1 VTARPVVALDG
12 VRPDEVH
19 VVRVFADAD
28 GRHGN
33 ELGIVLASARTDG
46 RELAIAQAL
55 GFSETVFVDAVDA
68 VDAPG
73 AGPRAA
79 SIRILTPARELP
91 FAGHPTVGTAWW
103 LASRGIEVDQLRV
116 AAGVVDVSREADVVR
131 VTADP
136 AWGPDFA
143 WRELPSVA
151 DLLALDLPAAVA
163 QATAADATVDHLYAW
178 AWIDEAAGAVRAR
191 MVAPALGVPEDE
203 ATGSA
208 ALRLTALL
216 GRDLRITQGRGSE
229 LVTRLLA
236 DGRAE
241 VGGRTVVDRVIPLP

>member
-1 VTARPVVALDG
+1 MAALDG

-19 VVRVFADAD
+19 VVRVFADAH
-28 GRHGN
+28 GAHGN
-33 ELGIVLASARTDG
+33 ELGIVLASPRTDG
-46 RELAIAQAL
+46 REQAIAQAL
-55 GFSETVFVDAVDA
+55 GFSETVFVDE

-73 AGPRAA
+73 ADPLGAA
-79 SIRILTPARELP
+79 IRILTPARELP

-103 LASRGIEVDQLRV
+103 LASRGIDVDHLRV
-116 AAGVVDVSREADVVR
+116 PAGVVD

-143 WRELPSVA
+143 WQELPSVA
-151 DLLALDLPAAVA
+151 DLLALDLQAAVA
-163 QATAADATVDHLYAW
+163 DATAADARVDHLYAW
-178 AWIDEAAGAVRAR
+178 AWIDEAAGTIRAR
-191 MVAPALGVPEDE
+191 MSAPALGVLEDE

-208 ALRLTALL
+208 ALRVTARL

-229 LVTRLLA
+229 LATRLLD

-241 VGGRTVVDRVIPLP
+241 VGGRTVPDRVIPLP

>member
-1 VTARPVVALDG
+1 MTGRPVVALDG

-33 ELGIVLASARTDG
+33 ELGIVLASARTEG
-46 RELAIAQAL
+46 RELAIAATL
-55 GFSETVFVDAVDA
+55 GFSETVFVDAVDGP
-68 VDAPG
+68 DADPRG
-73 AGPRAA
+73 AA
-79 SIRILTPARELP
+79 IRILTPARELP

-103 LASRGIEVDQLRV
+103 LASRGVPVDHLRV
-116 AAGVVDVSREADVVR
+116 PAGVVAVTHGKDVVR
-131 VTADP
+131 VAADP
-136 AWGPDFA
+136 AWGPEFA

-151 DLLALDLPAAVA
+151 ELLALDLQAAVA
-163 QATAADATVDHLYAW
+163 DATADHLYAW
-178 AWIDEAAGAVRAR
+178 AWIDEAAGAIRSR
-191 MVAPALGVPEDE
+191 MAAPALGVPEDE

-208 ALRLTALL
+208 ALRITAHL

-241 VGGRTVVDRVIPLP
+241 VGGRTVADRVIPLP

>member
-1 VTARPVVALDG
+1 MTPRPVVALDG

-33 ELGIVLASARTDG
+33 ELGIVLASPRTDG
-46 RELAIAQAL
+46 RELAVAQAL

-68 VDAPG
+68 PG
-73 AGPRAA
+73 ADPLGA

-103 LASRGIEVDQLRV
+103 LASRGLPVDHLRV
-116 AAGVVDVSREADVVR
+116 PAGLVAVTRDADVVR

-136 AWGPDFA
+136 AWAPVFA
-143 WRELPSVA
+143 WRELPSA
-151 DLLALDLPAAVA
+151 AELATLDLVAAVA
-163 QATAADATVDHLYAW
+163 DAGADHLYAW
-178 AWIDEAAGAVRAR
+178 AWIDEAAGWIRSR
-191 MVAPALGVPEDE
+191 MSAPALGIPEDE
-203 ATGSA
+203 ATGAA
-208 ALRLTALL
+208 ALRVTAHL

-229 LVTRLLA
+229 LVTRLLP

-241 VGGRTVVDRVIPLP
+241 VGGRTVPDRVIPLP

>member
-1 VTARPVVALDG
+1 VTGRPVVALDG

-33 ELGIVLASARTDG
+33 GLGIVLASARTEG
-46 RELAIAQAL
+46 RELAIAATL
-55 GFSETVFVDAVDA
+55 GFSETVFVDAVDGPDADPRGAA
-68 VDAPG
+68 V
-73 AGPRAA
+73 
-79 SIRILTPARELP
+79 RILTPARELP

-103 LASRGIEVDQLRV
+103 LASRGVPVDHLRV
-116 AAGVVDVSREADVVR
+116 PAGVVAVTHAAGAVR

-136 AWGPDFA
+136 AWGPEFA

-151 DLLALDLPAAVA
+151 DLTALDLPALT
-163 QATAADATVDHLYAW
+163 QASGVDHLYAW
-178 AWIDEAAGAVRAR
+178 AWIDEAMGAIRSR
-191 MVAPALGVPEDE
+191 MAAPALGVPEDE

-208 ALRLTALL
+208 ALRITAHL

-241 VGGRTVVDRVIPLP
+241 VGGRTVADRVITLP

>member
-1 VTARPVVALDG
+1 VTRRPVVALDG

-46 RELAIAQAL
+46 RELAVARAL
-55 GFSETVFVDAVDA
+55 GFSETVFVDGI
-68 VDAPG
+68 DAPG
-73 AGPRAA
+73 SGPRGAA
-79 SIRILTPARELP
+79 IRILTPARELP
-91 FAGHPTVGTAWW
+91 FAGHPTVGAAWW
-103 LASRGIEVDQLRV
+103 LASRGIDVDHLSV
-116 AAGVVDVSREADVVR
+116 PAGVVDVTREADVVR

-136 AWGPDFA
+136 AWGPGFA

-151 DLLALDLPAAVA
+151 ELLALDLQAAVA
-163 QATAADATVDHLYAW
+163 EATAADATVDHLYAW
-178 AWIDEAAGAVRAR
+178 AWIDEAAAAIRSR
-191 MVAPALGVPEDE
+191 MAAPALGIAEDE

-208 ALRLTALL
+208 ALRVTAHL

-241 VGGRTVVDRVIPLP
+241 VGGRTVADRVIPLP

>member
-1 VTARPVVALDG
+1 M
-12 VRPDEVH
+12 RPDEVH

-33 ELGIVLASARTDG
+33 ELGIVLASARTEG
-46 RELAIAQAL
+46 RELAIAATL
-55 GFSETVFVDAVDA
+55 GFSETVFVDAVDGP
-68 VDAPG
+68 DADPRG
-73 AGPRAA
+73 AA
-79 SIRILTPARELP
+79 IRILTPARELP

-103 LASRGIEVDQLRV
+103 LASRGVPVDHLRV
-116 AAGVVDVSREADVVR
+116 PAGVVAVTHGKDVVR
-131 VTADP
+131 VAADP
-136 AWGPDFA
+136 AWGPEFA

-151 DLLALDLPAAVA
+151 ELLALDLQAAVA
-163 QATAADATVDHLYAW
+163 DATADHLYAW
-178 AWIDEAAGAVRAR
+178 AWIDEAAGAIRSR
-191 MVAPALGVPEDE
+191 MAAPALGVPEDE

-208 ALRLTALL
+208 ALRITAHL

-241 VGGRTVVDRVIPLP
+241 VGGRTVADRVIPLP

>member
-1 VTARPVVALDG
+1 MTERPGVAIDG

-33 ELGIVLASARTDG
+33 ELGIVLASPRTDG

-68 VDAPG
+68 PG
-73 AGPRAA
+73 ADPRGA
-79 SIRILTPARELP
+79 SIRILTPARELA

-103 LASRGIEVDQLRV
+103 LAARGVPADHLRV
-116 AAGVVDVSREADVVR
+116 PAGIVRVARAGDEVR

-136 AWGPDFA
+136 DWGPEFT
-143 WRELPSVA
+143 WQEHP
-151 DLLALDLPAAVA
+151 
-163 QATAADATVDHLYAW
+163 TADALRGLVAHAVDPWVDHLYAW
-178 AWIDEAAGAVRAR
+178 AWTDEAAGEVRAR
-191 MVAPALGVPEDE
+191 MFAPALGVPEDE

-208 ALRLTALL
+208 ALRLTARL
-216 GRDLRITQGRGSE
+216 GRDLRITQGRGSV

-241 VGGRTVVDRVIPLP
+241 VGGRSVHDRVMPLP

>member
-1 VTARPVVALDG
+1 MTTRQAVALDG

-19 VVRVFADAD
+19 VVRVFADAH

-68 VDAPG
+68 PG
-73 AGPRAA
+73 ADPRGA

-103 LASRGIEVDQLRV
+103 LASRGVPVNHLRV
-116 AAGVVDVSREADVVR
+116 PAGTVRVTRAGDEVR

-136 AWGPDFA
+136 DWGPDFT
-143 WRELPSVA
+143 WQQHP
-151 DLLALDLPAAVA
+151 
-163 QATAADATVDHLYAW
+163 TADALRGLDADAVDPAFDHLYAW
-178 AWIDEAAGAVRAR
+178 TWTDEAAGEVRAR
-191 MVAPALGVPEDE
+191 MFAPALGVVEDE

-208 ALRLTALL
+208 ALRLTARL
-216 GRDLRITQGRGSE
+216 GRDLRITQGRGSV
-229 LVTRLLA
+229 LVTRLHD

-241 VGGRTVVDRVIPLP
+241 VGGRTVPDRVIPLP

>member
-1 VTARPVVALDG
+1 MTARPVAGLAG

-33 ELGIVLASARTDG
+33 ELGIVLASPRTDG
-46 RELAIAQAL
+46 RELAVAQAL

-68 VDAPG
+68 PG
-73 AGPRAA
+73 ADPRGAA
-79 SIRILTPARELP
+79 IRILTPARELP
-91 FAGHPTVGTAWW
+91 FAGHPTVGAAWW
-103 LASRGIEVDQLRV
+103 LASRGAPVDHLRV
-116 AAGVVDVSREADVVR
+116 PAGVVAVTHEADVVR

-136 AWGPDFA
+136 AWGPEFT
-143 WRELPSVA
+143 WHPMGSVA
-151 DLLALDLPAAVA
+151 ELLALDLPALA
-163 QATAADATVDHLYAW
+163 QGAGVEHLYAW
-178 AWIDEAAGAVRAR
+178 AWIDEAAGRIRAR
-191 MVAPALGVPEDE
+191 MSAPALGIPEDE

-208 ALRLTALL
+208 ALRVTAHL

-229 LVTRLLA
+229 LVTRLLD

-241 VGGRTVVDRVIPLP
+241 VGGRTVADRVIPLP

>member
-1 VTARPVVALDG
+1 MERAVDALDG

-28 GRHGN
+28 GAHGN

-46 RELAIAQAL
+46 REQEIAQAL

-68 VDAPG
+68 PG
-73 AGPRAA
+73 ADPLGAA
-79 SIRILTPARELP
+79 IRILTPARELP

-103 LASRGIEVDQLRV
+103 LASRGVPVDHLRV
-116 AAGVVDVSREADVVR
+116 PAGTVRVAPAGDELR

-136 AWGPDFA
+136 EWGPGFT
-143 WRELPSVA
+143 WQEHPSA
-151 DLLALDLPAAVA
+151 DAIRALDAGAVDAA
-163 QATAADATVDHLYAW
+163 VDHLYAW
-178 AWIDEAAGAVRAR
+178 AWTDEAAGEVRAR
-191 MVAPALGVPEDE
+191 MFAPALGVVEDE

-216 GRDLRITQGRGSE
+216 GRDLRITQGRGSV

-241 VGGRTVVDRVIPLP
+241 VGGRTVPDRVIPLP